1 MAYAAAKQEDLTM
14 ADFGFGEQ
22 LASARRN
29 AGLSIQ
35 QVSDALRI
43 RNDIVRAIEMQDF
56 TNMPAKAFSRNQ
68 VSAYAR
74 YLGLDPNAVTR
85 AFLAAYSDFEH
96 EAALNASTVTNVQL
110 TSNNRAYL
118 EARKAKRAQ
127 DEQESGQRMHGNR
140 RHSGS
145 SREHD
150 RYTRDVY
157 DDGYAQDRGAQDPE
171 YWDDESLEVQDV
183 YDGRAGM
190 QGAAG
195 DSYGGGY
202 SGAQRSGQSGT
213 RRPPRS
219 ADGRR
224 PRSGSGSGG
233 SSRGSRGP
241 RGAAPSRGGS
251 RSGANR
257 GRRPSQGSN
266 RGTDR
271 NPQNARSNRKPAR
284 SQDVVPRQHKS
295 RRQRNIAKST
305 GTRSLNQETLLS
317 SLLSRIDIRKAVI
330 AIAVIIIFIFLVS
343 TLSRCGASG
352 SSTPNL
358 SDNNG
363 SSTVQVT
370 GGSSTSE
377 SSVSKE
383 QAAAITATPDIRN
396 QSTTSF
402 ALVVSLE
409 ADHSSWM
416 QIKTDDSTPLA
427 EQVAGPQKFEY
438 TVTKQAVLEIG
449 NPTYVTVNVNNK
461 KVDLNTTDEGLGTL
475 TITRNDDGTVTT
487 GE

>member
-1 MAYAAAKQEDLTM
+1 M

-74 YLGLDPNAVTR
+74 YLGLDSNAVTR

-96 EAALNASTVTNVQL
+96 EAALHASTVTNVQL

-127 DEQESGQRMHGNR
+127 DEQESGQRTHNNR
-140 RHSGS
+140 RHSSPHRENAGYNRS
-145 SREHD
+145 SGED
-150 RYTRDVY
+150 LYEQDIE
-157 DDGYAQDRGAQDPE
+157 AQNQQ
-171 YWDDESLEVQDV
+171 YWNDDEVYVQDDLDLG
-183 YDGRAGM
+183 DGGL
-190 QGAAG
+190 
-195 DSYGGGY
+195 
-202 SGAQRSGQSGT
+202 QSGGNIQGGA
-213 RRPPRS
+213 RRPSRNPNAGGAGS
-219 ADGRR
+219 TNGRR
-224 PRSGSGSGG
+224 PRTGSNRG
-233 SSRGSRGP
+233 SSRGSS
-241 RGAAPSRGGS
+241 PSRGGS
-251 RSGANR
+251 RGGANSR
-257 GRRPSQGSN
+257 AQRPRQGSGQRPN
-266 RGTDR
+266 RGSGR
-271 NPQNARSNRKPAR
+271 NPQNARNNRRPAR
-284 SQDVVPRQHKS
+284 SQSVVPSQHKS
-295 RRQRNIAKST
+295 KKQRDIARST

-317 SLLSRIDIRKAVI
+317 SLLSRIDLRKAVI
-330 AIAVIIIFIFLVS
+330 AIAALIIFIFLVS
-343 TLSRCGASG
+343 SLSRCGASS

-358 SDNNG
+358 SDNDG

-377 SSVSKE
+377 STVSKE

-409 ADHSSWM
+409 SDHSSWM

-427 EQVAGPQKFEY
+427 EQVQGPQKFEY

-449 NPTYVTVNVNNK
+449 NPKYVTVNVNNK
-461 KVDLNTTDEGLGTL
+461 QVDLNTTDEGLGTL

>member
-1 MAYAAAKQEDLTM
+1 M

-74 YLGLDPNAVTR
+74 YLGLDSNAVTR

-96 EAALNASTVTNVQL
+96 EAALHASTVTNVQL

-127 DEQESGQRMHGNR
+127 DEQEFGQRSHNNR
-140 RHSGS
+140 RYS
-145 SREHD
+145 SPYRENAGYNRGNSED
-150 RYTRDVY
+150 LYEPDIDAQNQQY
-157 DDGYAQDRGAQDPE
+157 WDDDEAYAQDDLGLSDGGTQTAGNIQGGA
-171 YWDDESLEVQDV
+171 
-183 YDGRAGM
+183 
-190 QGAAG
+190 
-195 DSYGGGY
+195 
-202 SGAQRSGQSGT
+202 
-213 RRPPRS
+213 RRPSRNPNVGS
-219 ADGRR
+219 AGSANGRR
-224 PRSGSGSGG
+224 PRTG
-233 SSRGSRGP
+233 SSRSSGRGSSPSRDGSRG
-241 RGAAPSRGGS
+241 GAN
-251 RSGANR
+251 NR
-257 GRRPSQGSN
+257 GRRPRQGSGQRSN
-266 RGTDR
+266 RGSGR
-271 NPQNARSNRKPAR
+271 NPKNARNNRRPAN
-284 SQDVVPRQHKS
+284 SQSVVPRQHKS
-295 RRQRNIAKST
+295 KKQRDIARST

-317 SLLSRIDIRKAVI
+317 SLLSRIDLRKAVI
-330 AIAVIIIFIFLVS
+330 AIAVLIIFIFLVS
-343 TLSRCGASG
+343 SLSRCGASS

-358 SDNNG
+358 SDNDG

-377 SSVSKE
+377 STVSKE

-402 ALVVSLE
+402 ELVVSLE

-416 QIKTDDSTPLA
+416 QIQTDDSTPLA
-427 EQVAGPQKFEY
+427 EQVEGPQKFEY

-449 NPTYVTVNVNNK
+449 NPKYVTVNVNNK
-461 KVDLNTTDEGLGTL
+461 QVDLNTTDEGLGTL